1 MSTRI
6 TWQFLAKEYDP
17 NNISFNNKEKNT
29 RAEQQN
35 QNNFF
40 FCQVWKFSTKWD
52 LWAHVLEMVCTS
64 NYLRSKV
71 KSFKKGK
78 KVNRFLHAKLESFSF
93 VTPFGPVHIWSNFR
107 YNSWYTFWSY
117 VWSNFRY
124 NFWYIFWYV
133 LGMFLVLLL
142 VHFWYNI

>member
-40 FCQVWKFSTKWD
+40 FFAKCESFLQNGIYGHMCLKWS
-52 LWAHVLEMVCTS
+52 LLQIIWGQKLKVLK
-64 NYLRSKV
+64 R
-71 KSFKKGK
+71 GK
-78 KVNRFLHAKLESFSF
+78 KWIVSFMR
-93 VTPFGPVHIWSNFR
+93 N
-107 YNSWYTFWSY
+107 
-117 VWSNFRY
+117 
-124 NFWYIFWYV
+124 
-133 LGMFLVLLL
+133 
-142 VHFWYNI
+142 